1 MKNDGTMKYDELYL
15 ERKERWKT
23 AGLWKRMARSAD
35 NLSQSEDAHETETGG
50 DKKKKKIQKE
60 KKKRHS
66 RQTAE
71 EIQTYLK
78 FSMFYLTQN

>member
-50 DKKKKKIQKE
+50 DKKKKK
-60 KKKRHS
+60 
-66 RQTAE
+66 
-71 EIQTYLK
+71 
-78 FSMFYLTQN
+78 

>member
-1 MKNDGTMKYDELYL
+1 MKHDGTMKYYEHYL

-35 NLSQSEDAHETETGG
+35 NLSQSEDAHETEIEEVKR
-50 DKKKKKIQKE
+50 KKNKRKKN
-60 KKKRHS
+60 RSS

-71 EIQTYLK
+71 EV
-78 FSMFYLTQN
+78 